1 MQNYQLK
8 ALVAASFL
16 AATAPMVAPA
26 AAADVAVIID
36 GIEIGRGIIKVAFCN
51 QGPLDSCKLYAGEQP
66 ASAETMGFRFDGIP
80 AGTYAFVGYQDM
92 DSSGENE
99 RNLFG
104 IPQEPFALGSGDVQL
119 VPPPEFEDIA
129 VPVADGDI
137 NVIRL
142 TLRTLTRSQ
151 KKKGA
156 PTIPWEQVPL
166 LPVLPT
172 GTQP

>member
-1 MQNYQLK
+1 MQDNRFR
-8 ALVAASFL
+8 ALTFASFL
-16 AATAPMVAPA
+16 AVLGATAAPA
-26 AAADVAVIID
+26 SAADIAIVVD
-36 GIEIGRGIIKVAFCN
+36 GVEVGKGILKVAFCDK
-51 QGPLDSCKLYAGEQP
+51 GPLDECHKYAGEQP

-80 AGTYAFVGYQDM
+80 AGTYAFVSYQDF

-99 RNLFG
+99 RNMFG
-104 IPQEPFALGSGDVQL
+104 IPQEPFALGGDDVKL
-119 VPPPEFEDIA
+119 IPPPEFQDVSVE
-129 VPVADGDI
+129 VRDGEV

-142 TLRTLTRSQ
+142 TLRTLTKSQ

-166 LPVLPT
+166 LPVQAT